1 MSPSQRTGVYVC
13 RGCGIGEGV
22 DVDALAALAEAE
34 GGVTVTRTSPAF
46 CLEDARLI
54 AEDVAQGLDAVV
66 VAACSQRVNRQVFRF
81 GSTPVRRVNLREQV
95 VWSHPPQA
103 EPTQALAADLLRMG
117 VVAGRF
123 TSPPEPY
130 TKDHER
136 SVLVVGAGPAGLSA
150 ALAAAEA
157 GYQVTLVDRAPE
169 AGGFLRRIHRGYPTA
184 ADALSQ
190 LEDLDFKSLVQRV
203 ATHPRVTL
211 LTSTAVTQVSG
222 QPGRFKAALE
232 QGGQATEVEVGAVVF
247 ATGFEPAPDQHFERY
262 GLGQLA
268 DVITSVG
275 MEELARQGDIR
286 RPSTGQPAQRVVIL
300 ACDGPEDSANLPY
313 LGNVTSMVALK
324 QAMYVHQRHPEATVH
339 IVYQD
344 MQTPGLDELYYRHV
358 QGQRGIFLVR
368 GQAGA
373 VSARKDGSLA
383 VSVAG
388 SVLARE
394 LELEADLVVLQV
406 GMVPTSD
413 PQTGE
418 QASLH
423 LAYLQGEALP
433 PHRAGFL
440 DSNFLCFP
448 FETRRTGIYTA
459 GCVHRAQDIAASRR
473 DGAAAALKAVQ
484 VVEKATQGAAVHP
497 RVGDLGYPQ
506 FFMQKCTAC
515 GRCTQECPFG
525 ALELDA
531 QRHPVL
537 ETNRC
542 RRCGICM
549 GACPVQVISFP
560 DYSVEMLTA
569 MQKSVEL
576 PEDDDKPRVLVLA
589 CENDAYPALDMV
601 GINRLQYPA
610 DFRVV
615 PVRCLGSVNAVVVA
629 DAVQRGYDGVVLLGC
644 RSGDNYQCHFIQGSE
659 LLGVRMDNVRETL
672 GRLALE
678 TDRVQVIETSIA
690 DARALPGVLAAFASN
705 IAAMGPNPMKGF

>member
-1 MSPSQRTGVYVC
+1 VSARTGVYIC
-13 RGCGIGEGV
+13 RGCSIGDSL
-22 DVDALAALAEAE
+22 DVDALAAAAAA
-34 GGVTVTRTSPAF
+34 GDGVAVTRTSAAF
-46 CLEDARLI
+46 CLEDAQLI
-54 AEDVAQGLDAVV
+54 ADDATEKVDSVV

-81 GSTPVRRVNLREQV
+81 GATPVRRVNLREQV
-95 VWSHPPQA
+95 AWSHPPQVDS
-103 EPTQALAADLLRMG
+103 TQELAADLLQMG
-117 VVAGRF
+117 IAAARLTNPSV
-123 TSPPEPY
+123 PY
-130 TKDHER
+130 TQDHLR

-150 ALAAAEA
+150 ALAAGEA

-169 AGGFLRRIHRGYPTA
+169 AGGFLRRLYRGYPAA
-184 ADALSQ
+184 ADAPA
-190 LEDLDFKSLVQRV
+190 DLPELDHVALVK
-203 ATHPRVTL
+203 RVTDHANVTL
-211 LTSTAVTQVSG
+211 MTATSVVEVSG
-222 QPGRFKAALE
+222 QPGRFRAALD
-232 QGGQATEVEVGAVVF
+232 QAGQSRQVEVGAVVY
-247 ATGFEPAPDQHFERY
+247 ATGFEPAPEQLFSRY
-262 GLGQLA
+262 GLGELG

-275 MEELARQGDIR
+275 MEEMARQGDII
-286 RPSTGQPAQRVVIL
+286 RPSTGAPAARVVIL
-300 ACDGPEDSANLPY
+300 ACDGPDDTANLPY
-313 LGNVTSMVALK
+313 VGNVTSMVALK
-324 QAMYVHQRHPEATVH
+324 QAMYVRQRHPRATVH

-373 VSARKDGSLA
+373 IRLQEDGALA
-383 VSVAG
+383 VTVTG

-394 LELEADLVVLQV
+394 LELQADLVVLQV

-413 PQTGE
+413 PQSG
-418 QASLH
+418 AHSSLH
-423 LAYLQGEALP
+423 LNYLQGEALP
-433 PHRAGFL
+433 THRAGFL

-459 GCVHRAQDIAASRR
+459 GCVHRAQDVASSSR

-484 VVEKATQGAAVHP
+484 AVEKSAQGAAVHP

-537 ETNRC
+537 EPNRC

-560 DYSVEMLTA
+560 DYSVEMLSA

-601 GINRLQYPA
+601 GINHLQYPA
-610 DFRVV
+610 DFRIV
-615 PVRCLGSVNAVVVA
+615 PVRCLGSVNSVVVA
-629 DAVQRGYDGVVLLGC
+629 DAIQRGYDGVVLLGC

-678 TDRVQVIETSIA
+678 TDRVQVLETSIA
-690 DARALPGVLAAFASN
+690 DARALPGELAEFASN

>member
-1 MSPSQRTGVYVC
+1 MSPRTGVYIC
-13 RGCGIGEGV
+13 SGCSIGESV
-22 DVDALAALAEAE
+22 DVDALSSVAAAED
-34 GGVTVTRTSPAF
+34 GVTVTRTSAAF
-46 CLEDARLI
+46 CLEDAQLI
-54 AEDVAQGLDAVV
+54 AKDAADGVDTVV
-66 VAACSQRVNRQVFRF
+66 VAACSQRVNRQVFRL
-81 GSTPVRRVNLREQV
+81 GTTPVRRVNLREQV
-95 VWSHPPQA
+95 AWSQPARA
-103 EPTQALAADLLRMG
+103 EATQALAEDLLRMG
-117 VVAGRF
+117 IVAATR
-123 TSPPEPY
+123 TAPATPY
-130 TKDHER
+130 QDDHLH
-136 SVLVVGAGPAGLSA
+136 SILVVGAGPAGLSA
-150 ALAAAEA
+150 AAAAADA
-157 GYQVTLVDRAPE
+157 GYEVTLVDRAP
-169 AGGFLRRIHRGYPTA
+169 APGGFLGRLFRGYPSG
-184 ADALSQ
+184 ADSHLQDLQ
-190 LEDLDFKSLVQRV
+190 LESLLE
-203 ATHPRVTL
+203 RVTTHAKVTL
-211 LTSTAVTQVSG
+211 QTSTAVRRVSG
-222 QPGRFKAALE
+222 QPGRFRVDLDHD
-232 QGGQATEVEVGAVVF
+232 GQTSEAEVGAVVF
-247 ATGFEPAPDQHFERY
+247 ATGFEPAPDQFFGRY
-262 GLGQLA
+262 GLGELG

-275 MEELARQGDIR
+275 MEEMASRGDIV

-313 LGNVTSMVALK
+313 VGSVTSMVALK
-324 QAMYVHQRHPEATVH
+324 QAMYVHQLRPDATVH

-368 GQAGA
+368 GQAGP
-373 VSARKDGSLA
+373 VRLQEDGTLT
-383 VSVAG
+383 VPVAG
-388 SVLARE
+388 SVLGRE
-394 LELEADLVVLQV
+394 LELAADLVVLQV

-413 PQTGE
+413 PRSGAQS
-418 QASLH
+418 SLH
-423 LAYLQGEALP
+423 LDYLQGESLP
-433 PHRAGFL
+433 THRAGFL

-448 FETRRTGIYTA
+448 FETRRTGIHTA
-459 GCVHRAQDIAASRR
+459 GSVHRAQDLAACVR

-484 VVEKATQGAAVHP
+484 AVEKSAQGAAVHP

-531 QRHPVL
+531 QRHPVI
-537 ETNRC
+537 EPNRC

-560 DYSVEMLTA
+560 DYSVEMLNA

-610 DFRVV
+610 HFRTI
-615 PVRCLGSVNAVVVA
+615 PVRCLGSVNQVVVA
-629 DAVQRGYDGVVLLGC
+629 DAIQRGYDGVVLLGC

-690 DARALPGVLAAFASN
+690 DARALPGKLTAFASE
-705 IAAMGPNPMKGF
+705 IALMGPNPMKGF

>member
-1 MSPSQRTGVYVC
+1 MSPRTGVYIC
-13 RGCGIGEGV
+13 RGCGIGESV
-22 DVDALAALAEAE
+22 DVDALTSLAKADD
-34 GGVTVTRTSPAF
+34 GVAVTRTSSAF
-46 CLEDARLI
+46 CLEDAQLI
-54 AEDVAQGLDAVV
+54 AEDAAGGLDQVV
-66 VAACSQRVNRQVFRF
+66 VAACSHRVNRQVFRF
-81 GSTPVRRVNLREQV
+81 GETPVRRVNLREQV
-95 VWSHPPQA
+95 AWSHPPQV
-103 EPTQALAADLLRMG
+103 EPTQELAADLLRMG
-117 VVAGRF
+117 IAA
-123 TSPPEPY
+123 TDHTTPTTPY
-130 TKDHER
+130 RDDHLH
-136 SVLVVGAGPAGLSA
+136 SVLVVGAGPAGMSA
-150 ALAAAEA
+150 ALAAADA
-157 GYQVTLVDRAPE
+157 GYQVTLVDRAAA
-169 AGGFLRRIHRGYPTA
+169 AGGFMGRIHRGYPSR

-190 LEDLDFKSLVQRV
+190 LQELGLDSLVERV
-203 ATHPRVTL
+203 SAHTNVNL
-211 LTSTAVTQVSG
+211 LTATVVQQVSG
-222 QPGRFKAALE
+222 QPGRFQAVLDHD
-232 QGGQATEVEVGAVVF
+232 GQTSQVEVGAVVF
-247 ATGFEPAPDQHFERY
+247 ATGFEPSPDQLFERY
-262 GLGQLA
+262 GLGELS
-268 DVITSVG
+268 DVITSVK
-275 MEELARQGDIR
+275 MEELARGGDIV
-286 RPSTGQPAQRVVIL
+286 RPSTGEPAQRVVIL
-300 ACDGPEDSANLPY
+300 ACDGPEDAANLPY
-313 LGNVTSMVALK
+313 VGNVTSMVALK
-324 QAMYVHQRHPEATVH
+324 QAMYVHQARPDATVH

-368 GQAGA
+368 GQARS
-373 VSARKDGSLA
+373 VSLQENGSLA
-383 VSVAG
+383 VGIAG
-388 SVLARE
+388 SVLAQD

-413 PQTGE
+413 PKSGAQS
-418 QASLH
+418 SLH
-423 LAYLQGEALP
+423 LNYLQGEALP
-433 PHRAGFL
+433 ANRGGFL

-459 GCVHRAQDIAASRR
+459 GCVHRAQDFAASRR

-484 VVEKATQGAAVHP
+484 AVEKVAQGAAVHP

-531 QRHPVL
+531 QRHPVI
-537 ETNRC
+537 EPNRC

-560 DYSVEMLTA
+560 DYSVEMLNA
-569 MQKSVEL
+569 MQKSVDL

-610 DFRVV
+610 HFRTI

-629 DAVQRGYDGVVLLGC
+629 DAIQRGYDGVVLLGC
-644 RSGDNYQCHFIQGSE
+644 RSGENYQCHFIQGSE

-678 TDRVQVIETSIA
+678 TDRVQVLETSIA
-690 DARALPGVLAAFASN
+690 DARALPGKLTEFADN

>member
-1 MSPSQRTGVYVC
+1 MNSTQRTGVYVC
-13 RGCGIGEGV
+13 RGCSIGESV
-22 DVDALAALAEAE
+22 DVDALAALAEAQD
-34 GGVTVTRTSPAF
+34 GVTITRTSPAF

-54 AEDVAQGLDAVV
+54 ADDAAQGLDSVV

-81 GSTPVRRVNLREQV
+81 GPVPVRRVNLREQV
-95 VWSHPPQA
+95 AWSHPPQ
-103 EPTQALAADLLRMG
+103 EESTQELAGDLLRMG
-117 VVAGRF
+117 IAGAHY
-123 TSPPEPY
+123 TSPPKPY
-130 TKDHER
+130 QEDHER

-150 ALAAAEA
+150 TLAAADT
-157 GYQVTLVDRAPE
+157 GYQVTLVERDPQ
-169 AGGFLRRIHRGYPTA
+169 AGGFLRRIHRGYPTTA
-184 ADALSQ
+184 SAPL
-190 LEDLDFKSLVQRV
+190 LDLDPEGLVQRV
-203 ATHPRVTL
+203 AAHPNVTL

-222 QPGRFKAALE
+222 QPGRFKAALD
-232 QGGQATEVEVGAVVF
+232 QAGQLNQLEVGAVVF
-247 ATGFEPAPDQHFERY
+247 ATGFEPAPDQDFARY
-262 GLGQLA
+262 GLGELA

-275 MEELARQGDIR
+275 MEDLARQGDII
-286 RPSTGQPAQRVVIL
+286 RPSTGGPAQRVVIL
-300 ACDGPEDSANLPY
+300 ACDGPEDGANLPY

-324 QAMYVHQRHPEATVH
+324 QAMYVHQRHPQATVH

-368 GQAGA
+368 GQAGR
-373 VSARKDGSLA
+373 VSQQADGGLT
-383 VSVAG
+383 VSVAA

-394 LELEADLVVLQV
+394 LELEADLVVVQV
-406 GMVPTSD
+406 GMVPTSA
-413 PQTGE
+413 PQAG
-418 QASLH
+418 QPASLH
-423 LAYLQGEALP
+423 LSYLQGEALP

-448 FETRRTGIYTA
+448 FETRRTGVYTA
-459 GCVHRAQDIAASRR
+459 GCVHRAQDVAASRR

-484 VVEKATQGAAVHP
+484 VVEKAAQGAAVHP

-525 ALELDA
+525 ALELDG

-560 DYSVEMLTA
+560 DYSVEMMNA
-569 MQKSVEL
+569 MQKAVDL

-644 RSGDNYQCHFIQGSE
+644 RSGENYQCHFIQGSE

-678 TDRVQVIETSIA
+678 ADRVQVIETSIA
-690 DARALPGVLAAFASN
+690 DARALPGALAGFASAL
-705 IAAMGPNPMKGF
+705 AAMGPNPMKGF